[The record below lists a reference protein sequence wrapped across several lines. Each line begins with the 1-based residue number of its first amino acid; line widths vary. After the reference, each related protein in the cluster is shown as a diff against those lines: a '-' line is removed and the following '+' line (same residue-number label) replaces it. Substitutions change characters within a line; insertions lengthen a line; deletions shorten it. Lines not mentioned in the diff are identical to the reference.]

1 MLIPVELIQ
10 KSEKESPYTQKEI
23 TSREKE
29 ITTKSALQ
37 LDGEKHFAKRRKMI
51 SSASIE
57 GAEEAFERY
66 MGEND
71 LISVNYLLLGYFKSR
86 AVGRI
91 KFFDKTEMKPGV
103 ATGFLVSPDLVMTN
117 HHVFPD
123 MDNFS
128 DTEIEFDY
136 EYDVFGREKE
146 RIVFELDAAK
156 YFYNNKDLDFTLIGI
171 KSADRSGKR
180 TSREMGY
187 LVLNGSL
194 GKAGA
199 GDFATIIQHPEGKL
213 KQVALRE
220 NKILDVDT
228 PNSITYTSD
237 TAQGSSGSPVLND
250 QWQLIALHSAGVPL
264 KDDQGNYLDKD
275 KEIIPKVN
283 GKVDGSRVVWI
294 SNTGIRISSIMNDL
308 NTNQSDN
315 PLIQNLF
322 SPAYTD
328 SKELLPLSY
337 PIEWNSQPVTNE
349 KMLVKDPVKTVTPAP
364 QGSLQPVQ
372 ITINIGSGGEV
383 VTTGVTSPG
392 IIVSKNESLAP
403 DVLTMEKKLEEEIDF
418 SGCSGFDE
426 YFLGKRTPLPRPNA
440 ALKKKLARLIDNPD
454 SYLIKYHH
462 YTTAQHTIR
471 KMPVF
476 SAVNVNGLERYKL
489 DRPTDVWFR
498 DRRIDMD
505 AQLTDSFYELS
516 NMDKGHMTR
525 REDAEW
531 GDTRTSAQKAA
542 VMTCSYTNACPQ
554 VPDLNR
560 AIFGYKGLWGMLE
573 MKILEKG
580 VKKEDGD
587 EAKICVYNGPF
598 FAESD
603 DVFKGIQIPVDYWK
617 LVVWK
622 NESGKLKATGFKL
635 TQAGLMSDVEFEK
648 LAFDEIF
655 KEQSCSV
662 KYIEKNSG
670 LDFGVIAE
678 WDTYSGGNADE
689 PEKLIIEDFEKMI
702 IENAK

>member
-10 KSEKESPYTQKEI
+10 KSEMESPYTQKEVA
-23 TSREKE
+23 SRELE
-29 ITTKSALQ
+29 ITQKSAIQ
-37 LDGEKHFAKRRKMI
+37 LDGETHFAKRRKMI
-51 SSASIE
+51 VSAAID

-91 KFFDKTEMKPGV
+91 KFFDKKEMKPGV

-117 HHVFPD
+117 HHVFPNMSD
-123 MDNFS
+123 FS
-128 DTEIEFDY
+128 DTQIEFDY

-146 RIVFELDAAK
+146 RIVFELDPAK
-156 YFYNNKDLDFTLIGI
+156 YFYNNKDLDFALIGI
-171 KSADRSGKR
+171 KPGDISGRR

-187 LVLNGSL
+187 LVLNGGL
-194 GKAGA
+194 GKAGV

-220 NKILDVDT
+220 NKILDVGN

-264 KDDQGNYLDKD
+264 KDANDNYLDKNN
-275 KEIIPKVN
+275 EIIPKIN

-308 NTNQSDN
+308 NSKQTDN
-315 PLIQNLF
+315 PLIQYLF

-328 SKELLPLSY
+328 NKELLPLSY

-349 KMLVKDPVKTVTPAP
+349 NLLVKEPVKPAALTPAA
-364 QGSLQPVQ
+364 GIQPVQ

-383 VTTGVTSPG
+383 TTTMPG
-392 IIVSKNESLAP
+392 ILKAESIEPDLLA
-403 DVLTMEKKLEEEIDF
+403 MEKKLEDEIDF
-418 SGCSGFDE
+418 SGCTGFDE
-426 YFLGKRTPLPRPNA
+426 YFLGERTPLPRPNA

-476 SAVNVNGLERYKL
+476 SAVNVSGLERFKL
-489 DRPTDVWFR
+489 DRKDVWYR

-505 AQLTDSFYELS
+505 VQLTDAFYES
-516 NMDKGHMTR
+516 SHMDKGHMTR

-531 GDTRTSAQKAA
+531 GDTKTFAKNAA
-542 VMTCSYTNACPQ
+542 NMTCSYTNACPQ
-554 VPDLNR
+554 VPALNR

-573 MKILEKG
+573 LRILEKG
-580 VKKEDGD
+580 VKKEDGE
-587 EAKICVYNGPF
+587 EAKICVFNGPF
-598 FAESD
+598 FADSD
-603 DVFKGIQIPVDYWK
+603 EVFKGIQIPVDFWK
-617 LVVWK
+617 LVVWR
-622 NESGKLKATGFKL
+622 NESGKLRSTGFKL
-635 TQAGLMSDVEFEK
+635 SQAKLMSDVEFER

-662 KYIEKNSG
+662 KYIEKNTG
-670 LDFGVIAE
+670 LDFGEIAN
-678 WDTYSGGNADE
+678 WDTFSGGNADE
-689 PEKLIIEDFEKMI
+689 PEKLIVEDFEKLI
-702 IENAK
+702 IQNSK

>member
-10 KSEKESPYTQKEI
+10 KSEMESPYTQKEVA
-23 TSREKE
+23 SRELE
-29 ITTKSALQ
+29 ITQKSAIQ
-37 LDGEKHFAKRRKMI
+37 LDGETHFAKRRKMI
-51 SSASIE
+51 VSAAID

-91 KFFDKTEMKPGV
+91 KFFDKKEMKPGV

-117 HHVFPD
+117 HHVFPNMSD
-123 MDNFS
+123 FS
-128 DTEIEFDY
+128 DTQIEFDY

-146 RIVFELDAAK
+146 RIVFELDPAK
-156 YFYNNKDLDFTLIGI
+156 YFYNNKDLDFALIGI
-171 KSADRSGKR
+171 KPGDISGRR

-187 LVLNGSL
+187 LVLNGGL
-194 GKAGA
+194 GKAGV

-220 NKILDVDT
+220 NKILDVGN

-264 KDDQGNYLDKD
+264 KDANDNYLDKNN
-275 KEIIPKVN
+275 EIIPKIN

-308 NTNQSDN
+308 NSKQTDN
-315 PLIQNLF
+315 PLIQYLF

-328 SKELLPLSY
+328 NKELLPLSY

-349 KMLVKDPVKTVTPAP
+349 NLLVKEPVKPAALTPAA
-364 QGSLQPVQ
+364 GIQPVQ
-372 ITINIGSGGEV
+372 ITINIGSSGEV
-383 VTTGVTSPG
+383 TTTMPG
-392 IIVSKNESLAP
+392 ILKAESIAP
-403 DVLTMEKKLEEEIDF
+403 DLLAMEKKLEDEIDF
-418 SGCSGFDE
+418 SGCTGFDE
-426 YFLGKRTPLPRPNA
+426 YFLGERTPLPRPNA

-476 SAVNVNGLERYKL
+476 SAVNVSGLERFKL
-489 DRPTDVWFR
+489 DRKDVWYR

-505 AQLTDSFYELS
+505 VQLTDAFYES
-516 NMDKGHMTR
+516 SHMDKGHMTR

-531 GDTRTSAQKAA
+531 GDTKTFAKNAA
-542 VMTCSYTNACPQ
+542 NMTCSYTNACPQ
-554 VPDLNR
+554 VPALNR

-573 MKILEKG
+573 LRILEKG
-580 VKKEDGD
+580 VKKEDGE
-587 EAKICVYNGPF
+587 EAKICVFNGPF
-598 FAESD
+598 FADSD
-603 DVFKGIQIPVDYWK
+603 EVFKGIQIPVDFWK
-617 LVVWK
+617 LVVWR
-622 NESGKLKATGFKL
+622 NESGKLRSTGFKL
-635 TQAGLMSDVEFEK
+635 SQAKLMSDVEFER

-662 KYIEKNSG
+662 KYIEKNTG
-670 LDFGVIAE
+670 LDFGEIAN
-678 WDTYSGGNADE
+678 WDTFSGGNADE
-689 PEKLIIEDFEKMI
+689 PEKLIVEDFEKLI
-702 IENAK
+702 IQNSK

>member
-10 KSEKESPYTQKEI
+10 KSEMESPYTQKEVA
-23 TSREKE
+23 SRELE
-29 ITTKSALQ
+29 ITQKSAIQ
-37 LDGEKHFAKRRKMI
+37 LDGETHFAKRRKMI
-51 SSASIE
+51 VSAAID

-91 KFFDKTEMKPGV
+91 KFFDKKEMKPGV

-117 HHVFPD
+117 HHVFPNMSD
-123 MDNFS
+123 FS
-128 DTEIEFDY
+128 DTQIEFDY

-146 RIVFELDAAK
+146 RIVFELDPAK
-156 YFYNNKDLDFTLIGI
+156 YFYNNKDLDFALIGI
-171 KSADRSGKR
+171 KPGDISGRR

-187 LVLNGSL
+187 LVLNGGL
-194 GKAGA
+194 GKAGV

-220 NKILDVDT
+220 NKILDVGN

-264 KDDQGNYLDKD
+264 KDANDNYLDKNN
-275 KEIIPKVN
+275 EIIPKIN

-308 NTNQSDN
+308 NSKQTDN
-315 PLIQNLF
+315 PLIQYLF

-328 SKELLPLSY
+328 NKELLPLSY

-349 KMLVKDPVKTVTPAP
+349 NLLVKEPVKPAALTPAA
-364 QGSLQPVQ
+364 GIQPVQ

-383 VTTGVTSPG
+383 TTTMPG
-392 IIVSKNESLAP
+392 ILKAESIEPDLLA
-403 DVLTMEKKLEEEIDF
+403 MEKKLEDEIDF
-418 SGCSGFDE
+418 SGCTGFDE
-426 YFLGKRTPLPRPNA
+426 YFLGERTPLPRPNA
-440 ALKKKLARLIDNPD
+440 ALKKKLARLLDNPD

-476 SAVNVNGLERYKL
+476 SAVNVSGLERFKL
-489 DRPTDVWFR
+489 DRKDVWYR

-505 AQLTDSFYELS
+505 VQLTDAFYES
-516 NMDKGHMTR
+516 SHMDKGHMTR

-531 GDTRTSAQKAA
+531 GDTKTFAKNAA
-542 VMTCSYTNACPQ
+542 NMTCSYTNACPQ
-554 VPDLNR
+554 VPALNR

-573 MKILEKG
+573 LRILEKG
-580 VKKEDGD
+580 VKKEDGE
-587 EAKICVYNGPF
+587 EAKICVFNGPF
-598 FAESD
+598 FADSD
-603 DVFKGIQIPVDYWK
+603 EVFKGIQIPVDFWK
-617 LVVWK
+617 LVVWR
-622 NESGKLKATGFKL
+622 NESGKLRSTGFKL
-635 TQAGLMSDVEFEK
+635 SQAKLMSDVEFER

-662 KYIEKNSG
+662 KYIEKNTG
-670 LDFGVIAE
+670 LDFGEIAN
-678 WDTYSGGNADE
+678 WDTFSGGNADE
-689 PEKLIIEDFEKMI
+689 PEKLIVEDFEKLI
-702 IENAK
+702 IQNSK

>member
-1 MLIPVELIQ
+1 MFIPVELIQ
-10 KSEKESPYTQKEI
+10 KSEKEFPYTQKEVA
-23 TSREKE
+23 SKEKE

-51 SSASIE
+51 AAASIE

-91 KFFDKTEMKPGV
+91 KFFDKKEMKPGV

-117 HHVFPD
+117 YHVFPNMND
-123 MDNFS
+123 FS
-128 DTEIEFDY
+128 DTQIEFDY

-146 RIVFELDAAK
+146 RVVFGLDPAK
-156 YFYNNKDLDFTLIGI
+156 YFYNNKELDFALIGI
-171 KSADRSGKR
+171 KPGDLSGRR

-187 LVLNGSL
+187 LVLNGGL
-194 GKAGA
+194 GKAGV

-220 NKILDVDT
+220 NKILDVDK
-228 PNSITYTSD
+228 PNSITYSSD

-264 KDDQGNYLDKD
+264 KDAQGRYLDKNN
-275 KEIIPKVN
+275 EIIPEVN
-283 GKVDGSRVVWI
+283 KKVDGNRMVWI
-294 SNTGIRISSIMNDL
+294 SNTGIRISSIMNKL
-308 NTNQSDN
+308 NSEQIES
-315 PLIQNLF
+315 PLIQYLF

-328 SKELLPLSY
+328 SKDLLPLSY
-337 PIEWNSQPVTNE
+337 PIEWNSQPITNE
-349 KMLVKDPVKTVTPAP
+349 KMLVKDPVKSVTPAP
-364 QGSLQPVQ
+364 AGTIQPVQ

-383 VTTGVTSPG
+383 ITTGVTAG
-392 IIVSKNESLAP
+392 KTESLAP
-403 DVLTMEKKLEEEIDF
+403 DLLAMEKKLEDEIDF
-418 SGCSGFDE
+418 SGCTGFDE
-426 YFLGKRTPLPRPNA
+426 YFLGERTPLPRPNA
-440 ALKKKLARLIDNPD
+440 ALKKKLAKLIDNPN

-471 KMPVF
+471 RMPVF
-476 SAVNVNGLERYKL
+476 SAANVSGLDRYKL
-489 DRPTDVWFR
+489 DRGSDVWFR

-505 AQLTDSFYELS
+505 VQLTDSFYELS

-531 GDTRTSAQKAA
+531 GDTKTFAKNAA
-542 VMTCSYTNACPQ
+542 IMTCSFTNACPQ
-554 VPDLNR
+554 VPALNR

-573 MKILEKG
+573 MQILEKG
-580 VKKEDGD
+580 VKKEDGE

-598 FAESD
+598 FADSD
-603 DVFKGIQIPVDYWK
+603 EVFKGIQIPVDYWK
-617 LVVWK
+617 LIVWK
-622 NESGKLKATGFKL
+622 NESGKLRSTGFKL
-635 TQAGLMSDVEFEK
+635 SQAGLMSGVEFEK

-662 KYIEKNSG
+662 KYIEKNTG
-670 LDFGVIAE
+670 LDFGVIAK
-678 WDTYSGGNADE
+678 WDTFTSANADE

-702 IENAK
+702 VDNSK

>member
-10 KSEKESPYTQKEI
+10 KSEMESPYTQKEVA
-23 TSREKE
+23 SRELE
-29 ITTKSALQ
+29 ITQKSAIQ
-37 LDGEKHFAKRRKMI
+37 LDGETHFAKRRKMI
-51 SSASIE
+51 VSAAID

-91 KFFDKTEMKPGV
+91 KFFDKKEMKPGV

-117 HHVFPD
+117 HHVFPNMSD
-123 MDNFS
+123 FS
-128 DTEIEFDY
+128 DTQIEFDY

-146 RIVFELDAAK
+146 RIVFELDPAK
-156 YFYNNKDLDFTLIGI
+156 YFYNNKDLDFALIGI
-171 KSADRSGKR
+171 KPGDISGRR

-187 LVLNGSL
+187 LVLNGGL
-194 GKAGA
+194 GKAGV

-220 NKILDVDT
+220 NKILDVGN

-264 KDDQGNYLDKD
+264 KDANDNYLDKNN
-275 KEIIPKVN
+275 EIIPKIN

-308 NTNQSDN
+308 NSKQTDN
-315 PLIQNLF
+315 PLIQYLF

-328 SKELLPLSY
+328 NKELLPLSY

-349 KMLVKDPVKTVTPAP
+349 NLLVKEPVKPAALTPAA
-364 QGSLQPVQ
+364 GIQPVQ
-372 ITINIGSGGEV
+372 ITINIGSSGEV
-383 VTTGVTSPG
+383 TTTMPG
-392 IIVSKNESLAP
+392 ILKAESIAP
-403 DVLTMEKKLEEEIDF
+403 DLLAMEKKLEDEIDF
-418 SGCSGFDE
+418 SGCTGFDE
-426 YFLGKRTPLPRPNA
+426 YFLGERTPLPRPNA
-440 ALKKKLARLIDNPD
+440 ALKKKLARLLDNPD

-476 SAVNVNGLERYKL
+476 SAVNVSGLERFKL
-489 DRPTDVWFR
+489 DRKDVWYR

-505 AQLTDSFYELS
+505 VQLTDAFYES
-516 NMDKGHMTR
+516 SHMDKGHMTR

-531 GDTRTSAQKAA
+531 GDTKTFAKNAA
-542 VMTCSYTNACPQ
+542 NMTCSYTNACPQ
-554 VPDLNR
+554 VPALNR

-573 MKILEKG
+573 LRILEKG
-580 VKKEDGD
+580 VKKEDGE
-587 EAKICVYNGPF
+587 EAKICVFNGPF
-598 FAESD
+598 FADSD
-603 DVFKGIQIPVDYWK
+603 EVFKGIQIPVDFWK
-617 LVVWK
+617 LVVWR
-622 NESGKLKATGFKL
+622 NESGKLRSTGFKL
-635 TQAGLMSDVEFEK
+635 SQAKLMSDVEFER

-662 KYIEKNSG
+662 KYIEKNTG
-670 LDFGVIAE
+670 LDFGEIAN
-678 WDTYSGGNADE
+678 WDTFSGGNADE
-689 PEKLIIEDFEKMI
+689 PEKLIVEDFEKLI
-702 IENAK
+702 IQNSK

>member
-10 KSEKESPYTQKEI
+10 KSEMESPYTQKEVA
-23 TSREKE
+23 SRELE
-29 ITTKSALQ
+29 ITQKSAIQ
-37 LDGEKHFAKRRKMI
+37 LDGETHFAKRRKMI
-51 SSASIE
+51 VSAAID

-91 KFFDKTEMKPGV
+91 KFFDKKEMKPGV

-117 HHVFPD
+117 HHVFPNMVD
-123 MDNFS
+123 FS
-128 DTEIEFDY
+128 DTQIEFDY

-146 RIVFELDAAK
+146 RIVFELDPAK
-156 YFYNNKDLDFTLIGI
+156 YFYNNKDLDFALIGI
-171 KSADRSGKR
+171 KPGDISGRR

-187 LVLNGSL
+187 LVLNGGL
-194 GKAGA
+194 GKAGV

-220 NKILDVDT
+220 NKILDVGN

-264 KDDQGNYLDKD
+264 KDANDNYLDKNN
-275 KEIIPKVN
+275 EIIPKIN
-283 GKVDGSRVVWI
+283 GKVDGSRVMWI

-308 NTNQSDN
+308 NSKQTDN
-315 PLIQNLF
+315 PLIQYLF

-328 SKELLPLSY
+328 NKELLPLSY

-349 KMLVKDPVKTVTPAP
+349 NLLVKEPVKPAALTPAA
-364 QGSLQPVQ
+364 GIQPVQ
-372 ITINIGSGGEV
+372 ITINIGSSGEV
-383 VTTGVTSPG
+383 TTTMPG
-392 IIVSKNESLAP
+392 ILKAESIEPDLLA
-403 DVLTMEKKLEEEIDF
+403 MEKKLEDEIDF
-418 SGCSGFDE
+418 SGCTGFDE
-426 YFLGKRTPLPRPNA
+426 YFLGERTPLPRPNA

-476 SAVNVNGLERYKL
+476 SAVNVSGLERFKL
-489 DRPTDVWFR
+489 DRKDVWYR

-505 AQLTDSFYELS
+505 VQLTDAFYES
-516 NMDKGHMTR
+516 SHMDKGHMTR

-531 GDTRTSAQKAA
+531 GDTKTFAKNAA
-542 VMTCSYTNACPQ
+542 NMTCSYTNACPQ
-554 VPDLNR
+554 VPALNR

-573 MKILEKG
+573 LRILEKG
-580 VKKEDGD
+580 VKKEDGE
-587 EAKICVYNGPF
+587 EAKICVFNGPF
-598 FAESD
+598 FADSD
-603 DVFKGIQIPVDYWK
+603 EVFKGIQIPVDFWK
-617 LVVWK
+617 LVVWR
-622 NESGKLKATGFKL
+622 NESGKLRSTGFKL
-635 TQAGLMSDVEFEK
+635 SQAKLMSDVEFER

-662 KYIEKNSG
+662 KYIEKNTG
-670 LDFGVIAE
+670 LDFGEIAN
-678 WDTYSGGNADE
+678 WDTFSGGNADE
-689 PEKLIIEDFEKMI
+689 PEKLIVEDFEKLI
-702 IENAK
+702 IQNSK

>member
-10 KSEKESPYTQKEI
+10 KSEMESPYTQKEVA
-23 TSREKE
+23 SRELE
-29 ITTKSALQ
+29 ITQKSAIQ
-37 LDGEKHFAKRRKMI
+37 LDGETHFAKRRKMI
-51 SSASIE
+51 VSAAID

-91 KFFDKTEMKPGV
+91 KFFDKKEMKPGV

-117 HHVFPD
+117 HHVFPNMSD
-123 MDNFS
+123 FS
-128 DTEIEFDY
+128 DTQIEFDY

-146 RIVFELDAAK
+146 RIVFELDPAK
-156 YFYNNKDLDFTLIGI
+156 YFYNNKDLDFALIGI
-171 KSADRSGKR
+171 KPGDISGRR

-187 LVLNGSL
+187 LVLNGGL
-194 GKAGA
+194 GKAGV

-220 NKILDVDT
+220 NKILDVGN

-264 KDDQGNYLDKD
+264 KDANDNYLDKNN
-275 KEIIPKVN
+275 EIIPKIN
-283 GKVDGSRVVWI
+283 GKVDGSRVMWI

-308 NTNQSDN
+308 NSKQTDN
-315 PLIQNLF
+315 PLIQYLF

-328 SKELLPLSY
+328 NKELLPLSY

-349 KMLVKDPVKTVTPAP
+349 NLLVKEPVKPAALTPAA
-364 QGSLQPVQ
+364 GIQPVQ

-383 VTTGVTSPG
+383 TTTMPG
-392 IIVSKNESLAP
+392 ILKAESIEPDLLA
-403 DVLTMEKKLEEEIDF
+403 MEKKLEDEIDF
-418 SGCSGFDE
+418 SGCTGFDE
-426 YFLGKRTPLPRPNA
+426 YFLGERTPLPRPNA

-476 SAVNVNGLERYKL
+476 SAVNVSGLERFKL
-489 DRPTDVWFR
+489 DRKDVWYR

-505 AQLTDSFYELS
+505 VQLTDAFYES
-516 NMDKGHMTR
+516 SHMDKGHMTR

-531 GDTRTSAQKAA
+531 GDTKTFAKNAA
-542 VMTCSYTNACPQ
+542 NMTCSYTNACPQ
-554 VPDLNR
+554 VPALNR

-573 MKILEKG
+573 LRILEKG
-580 VKKEDGD
+580 VKKEDGE
-587 EAKICVYNGPF
+587 EAKICVFNGPF
-598 FAESD
+598 FADSD
-603 DVFKGIQIPVDYWK
+603 EVFKGIQIPVDFWK
-617 LVVWK
+617 LVVWR
-622 NESGKLKATGFKL
+622 NESGKLRSTGFKL
-635 TQAGLMSDVEFEK
+635 SQAKLMSDVEFER

-662 KYIEKNSG
+662 KYIEKNTG
-670 LDFGVIAE
+670 LDFGEIAN
-678 WDTYSGGNADE
+678 WDTFSGGNADE
-689 PEKLIIEDFEKMI
+689 PEKLIVEDFEKLI
-702 IENAK
+702 IQNSK

>member
-10 KSEKESPYTQKEI
+10 KSEMESPYTQKEVA
-23 TSREKE
+23 SRELE
-29 ITTKSALQ
+29 ITQKSAIQ
-37 LDGEKHFAKRRKMI
+37 LDGETHFAKRRKMI
-51 SSASIE
+51 VSAAID

-91 KFFDKTEMKPGV
+91 KFFDKKEMKPGV

-117 HHVFPD
+117 HHVFPNMSD
-123 MDNFS
+123 FS
-128 DTEIEFDY
+128 DTQIEFDY

-146 RIVFELDAAK
+146 RIVFELDPAK
-156 YFYNNKDLDFTLIGI
+156 YFYNNKDLDFALIGI
-171 KSADRSGKR
+171 KPGDISGRR

-187 LVLNGSL
+187 LVLNGGL
-194 GKAGA
+194 GKAGV

-220 NKILDVDT
+220 NKILDVGN

-264 KDDQGNYLDKD
+264 KDANDNYLDKNN
-275 KEIIPKVN
+275 EIIPKIN
-283 GKVDGSRVVWI
+283 GKVDGSRVMWI

-308 NTNQSDN
+308 NSKQTDN
-315 PLIQNLF
+315 PLIQYLF

-328 SKELLPLSY
+328 NKELLPLSY

-349 KMLVKDPVKTVTPAP
+349 NLLVKEPVKPAALTPAA
-364 QGSLQPVQ
+364 GIQPVQ

-383 VTTGVTSPG
+383 TTTMPG
-392 IIVSKNESLAP
+392 ILKAESIEPDLLA
-403 DVLTMEKKLEEEIDF
+403 MEKKLEDEIDF
-418 SGCSGFDE
+418 SGCTGFDE
-426 YFLGKRTPLPRPNA
+426 YFLGERTPLPRPNA
-440 ALKKKLARLIDNPD
+440 ALKKKLARLLDNPD

-476 SAVNVNGLERYKL
+476 SAVNVSGLERFKL
-489 DRPTDVWFR
+489 DRKDVWYR

-505 AQLTDSFYELS
+505 VQLTDAFYES
-516 NMDKGHMTR
+516 SHMDKGHMTR

-531 GDTRTSAQKAA
+531 GDTKTFAKNAA
-542 VMTCSYTNACPQ
+542 NMTCSYTNACPQ
-554 VPDLNR
+554 VPALNR

-573 MKILEKG
+573 LRILEKG
-580 VKKEDGD
+580 VKKEDGE
-587 EAKICVYNGPF
+587 EAKICVFNGPF
-598 FAESD
+598 FADSD
-603 DVFKGIQIPVDYWK
+603 EVFKGIQIPVDFWK
-617 LVVWK
+617 LVVWR
-622 NESGKLKATGFKL
+622 NESGKLRSTGFKL
-635 TQAGLMSDVEFEK
+635 SQAKLMSDVEFER

-662 KYIEKNSG
+662 KYIEKNTG
-670 LDFGVIAE
+670 LDFGEIAN
-678 WDTYSGGNADE
+678 WDTFSGGNADE
-689 PEKLIIEDFEKMI
+689 PEKLIVEDFEKLI
-702 IENAK
+702 IQNSK

>member
-23 TSREKE
+23 TSMEKE
-29 ITTKSALQ
+29 ITTKSAIQ

-51 SSASIE
+51 SSVSIE
-57 GAEEAFERY
+57 GAEDAFERY

-91 KFFDKTEMKPGV
+91 KFFDKKEMKPGV

-117 HHVFPD
+117 YHVFPNMND
-123 MDNFS
+123 FS
-128 DTEIEFDY
+128 DTQIEFDY

-146 RIVFELDAAK
+146 RIVFELDPAK
-156 YFYNNKDLDFTLIGI
+156 YFYNNKDLDFALIGI
-171 KSADRSGKR
+171 KPGDLSARR

-194 GKAGA
+194 GKAGV

-220 NKILDVDT
+220 NKILDVGK

-264 KDDQGNYLDKD
+264 KDANDNYLDKNN
-275 KEIIPKVN
+275 EIIPKVN
-283 GKVDGSRVVWI
+283 GKVDGSRIVWI

-308 NTNQSDN
+308 NSKQMDN
-315 PLIQNLF
+315 PLIQYLF

-328 SKELLPLSY
+328 NKELLPLSY
-337 PIEWNSQPVTNE
+337 PIEWNSQPVINE
-349 KMLVKDPVKTVTPAP
+349 KLLVKDPVKPAALP
-364 QGSLQPVQ
+364 PSTGMQPVQ
-372 ITINIGSGGEV
+372 ITINIGGGGEV
-383 VTTGVTSPG
+383 VTAGTGFVKTE
-392 IIVSKNESLAP
+392 NLAP
-403 DVLTMEKKLEEEIDF
+403 DLLAMEKKLEDEIDF
-418 SGCSGFDE
+418 SGCTGFDE
-426 YFLGKRTPLPRPNA
+426 YFLGERTPLPRPNA

-454 SYLIKYHH
+454 SYLIRYHH
-462 YTTAQHTIR
+462 YTTAHHTIR

-476 SAVNVNGLERYKL
+476 SAVNVSGLERFKL
-489 DRPTDVWFR
+489 DRKDVWYR

-505 AQLTDSFYELS
+505 VQLTDAFYES
-516 NMDKGHMTR
+516 SHMDKGHMTR

-531 GDTRTSAQKAA
+531 GDTKTFAKNAA
-542 VMTCSYTNACPQ
+542 NMTCSYTNACPQ
-554 VPDLNR
+554 VPALNR

-573 MKILEKG
+573 LRILEKG
-580 VKKEDGD
+580 VKKEDGE

-598 FAESD
+598 FADSD
-603 DVFKGIQIPVDYWK
+603 EVFKGIQIPVDFWK
-617 LVVWK
+617 LVVWR
-622 NESGKLKATGFKL
+622 NESGKLRSTGFKL
-635 TQAGLMSDVEFEK
+635 SQAKLMGDVEFER

-662 KYIEKNSG
+662 KYIEKNTG
-670 LDFGVIAE
+670 LDFGVIAN
-678 WDTYSGGNADE
+678 WDTFSGGNADE
-689 PEKLIIEDFEKMI
+689 PEKLLVEDFEKLI
-702 IENAK
+702 IQNSK

>member
-10 KSEKESPYTQKEI
+10 KSEMESPYTQKEVA
-23 TSREKE
+23 SRELE
-29 ITTKSALQ
+29 ITQKSAIQ
-37 LDGEKHFAKRRKMI
+37 LDGETHFAKRRKMI
-51 SSASIE
+51 VSAAID

-91 KFFDKTEMKPGV
+91 KFFDKKEMKPGV

-117 HHVFPD
+117 HHVFPNMVD
-123 MDNFS
+123 FS
-128 DTEIEFDY
+128 DTQIEFDY

-146 RIVFELDAAK
+146 RIVFELDPAK
-156 YFYNNKDLDFTLIGI
+156 YFYNNKDLDFALIGI
-171 KSADRSGKR
+171 KPGDISGRR

-187 LVLNGSL
+187 LVLNGGL
-194 GKAGA
+194 GKAGV

-220 NKILDVDT
+220 NKILDVGN

-264 KDDQGNYLDKD
+264 KDANDNYLDKNN
-275 KEIIPKVN
+275 EIIPKIN

-308 NTNQSDN
+308 NSKQTDN
-315 PLIQNLF
+315 PLIQYLF

-328 SKELLPLSY
+328 NKELLPLSY

-349 KMLVKDPVKTVTPAP
+349 NLLVKEPVKPAALTPAA
-364 QGSLQPVQ
+364 GIQPVQ
-372 ITINIGSGGEV
+372 ITINIGSSGEV
-383 VTTGVTSPG
+383 TTTMPG
-392 IIVSKNESLAP
+392 ILKAESIAP
-403 DVLTMEKKLEEEIDF
+403 DLLAMEKKLEDEIDF
-418 SGCSGFDE
+418 SGCTGFDE
-426 YFLGKRTPLPRPNA
+426 YFLGERTPLPRPNA
-440 ALKKKLARLIDNPD
+440 ALKKKLARLLDNPD

-476 SAVNVNGLERYKL
+476 SAVNVSGLERFKL
-489 DRPTDVWFR
+489 DRKDVWYR

-505 AQLTDSFYELS
+505 VQLTDAFYES
-516 NMDKGHMTR
+516 SHMDKGHMTR

-531 GDTRTSAQKAA
+531 GDTKTFAKNAA
-542 VMTCSYTNACPQ
+542 NMTCSYTNACPQ
-554 VPDLNR
+554 VPALNR

-573 MKILEKG
+573 LRILEKG
-580 VKKEDGD
+580 VKKEDGE
-587 EAKICVYNGPF
+587 EAKICVFNGPF
-598 FAESD
+598 FADSD
-603 DVFKGIQIPVDYWK
+603 EVFKGIQIPVDFWK
-617 LVVWK
+617 LVVWR
-622 NESGKLKATGFKL
+622 NESGKLRSTGFKL
-635 TQAGLMSDVEFEK
+635 SQAKLMSDVEFER

-662 KYIEKNSG
+662 KYIEKNTG
-670 LDFGVIAE
+670 LDFGEIAN
-678 WDTYSGGNADE
+678 WDTFSGGNADE
-689 PEKLIIEDFEKMI
+689 PEKLIVEDFEKLI
-702 IENAK
+702 IQNSK

>member
-10 KSEKESPYTQKEI
+10 KSEMESPYTQKEVA
-23 TSREKE
+23 SRELE
-29 ITTKSALQ
+29 ITQKSAIQ
-37 LDGEKHFAKRRKMI
+37 LDGETHFAKRRKMI
-51 SSASIE
+51 VSAAID

-91 KFFDKTEMKPGV
+91 KFFDKKEMKPGV

-117 HHVFPD
+117 HHVFPNMVD
-123 MDNFS
+123 FS
-128 DTEIEFDY
+128 DTQIEFDY

-146 RIVFELDAAK
+146 RIVFELDPAK
-156 YFYNNKDLDFTLIGI
+156 YFYNNKDLDFALIGI
-171 KSADRSGKR
+171 KPGDISGRR

-187 LVLNGSL
+187 LVLNGGL
-194 GKAGA
+194 GKAGV

-220 NKILDVDT
+220 NKILDVGN

-264 KDDQGNYLDKD
+264 KDANDNYLDKNN
-275 KEIIPKVN
+275 EIIPKIN

-308 NTNQSDN
+308 NSKQTDN
-315 PLIQNLF
+315 PLIQYLF

-328 SKELLPLSY
+328 NKELLPLSY

-349 KMLVKDPVKTVTPAP
+349 NLLVKEPVKPAALTPAA
-364 QGSLQPVQ
+364 GIQPVQ

-383 VTTGVTSPG
+383 TTTMPG
-392 IIVSKNESLAP
+392 ILKAESIEPDLLA
-403 DVLTMEKKLEEEIDF
+403 MEKKLEDEIDF
-418 SGCSGFDE
+418 SGCTGFDE
-426 YFLGKRTPLPRPNA
+426 YFLGERTPLPRPNA
-440 ALKKKLARLIDNPD
+440 ALKKKLARLLDNPD

-476 SAVNVNGLERYKL
+476 SAVNVSGLERFKL
-489 DRPTDVWFR
+489 DRKDVWYR

-505 AQLTDSFYELS
+505 VQLTDAFYES
-516 NMDKGHMTR
+516 SHMDKGHMTR

-531 GDTRTSAQKAA
+531 GDTKTFAKNAA
-542 VMTCSYTNACPQ
+542 NMTCSYTNACPQ
-554 VPDLNR
+554 VPALNR

-573 MKILEKG
+573 LRILEKG
-580 VKKEDGD
+580 VKKEDGE
-587 EAKICVYNGPF
+587 EAKICVFNGPF
-598 FAESD
+598 FADSD
-603 DVFKGIQIPVDYWK
+603 EVFKGIQIPVDFWK
-617 LVVWK
+617 LVVWR
-622 NESGKLKATGFKL
+622 NESGKLRSTGFKL
-635 TQAGLMSDVEFEK
+635 SQAKLMSDVEFER

-662 KYIEKNSG
+662 KYIEKNTG
-670 LDFGVIAE
+670 LDFGEIAN
-678 WDTYSGGNADE
+678 WDTFSGGNADE
-689 PEKLIIEDFEKMI
+689 PEKLIVEDFEKLI
-702 IENAK
+702 IQNSK

>member
-10 KSEKESPYTQKEI
+10 KSEMESPYTQKEVA
-23 TSREKE
+23 SRELE
-29 ITTKSALQ
+29 ITQKSAIQ
-37 LDGEKHFAKRRKMI
+37 LDGETHFAKRRKMI
-51 SSASIE
+51 VSAAID

-91 KFFDKTEMKPGV
+91 KFFDKKEMKPGV

-117 HHVFPD
+117 HHVFPNMSD
-123 MDNFS
+123 FS
-128 DTEIEFDY
+128 DTQIEFDY

-146 RIVFELDAAK
+146 RIVFELDPAK
-156 YFYNNKDLDFTLIGI
+156 YFYNNKDLDFALIGI
-171 KSADRSGKR
+171 KPGDISGRR

-187 LVLNGSL
+187 LVLNGGL
-194 GKAGA
+194 GKAGV

-220 NKILDVDT
+220 NKILDVGN

-264 KDDQGNYLDKD
+264 KDANDNYLDKN
-275 KEIIPKVN
+275 KEIIPKIN

-308 NTNQSDN
+308 NSKQTDN
-315 PLIQNLF
+315 PLIQYLF

-328 SKELLPLSY
+328 NKELLPLSY

-349 KMLVKDPVKTVTPAP
+349 NLLVKEPVKPAALTPAA
-364 QGSLQPVQ
+364 GIQPVQ
-372 ITINIGSGGEV
+372 ITINIGSSGEV
-383 VTTGVTSPG
+383 TTTMPG
-392 IIVSKNESLAP
+392 ILKAESIAP
-403 DVLTMEKKLEEEIDF
+403 DLLAMEKKLEDEIDF
-418 SGCSGFDE
+418 SGCTGFDE
-426 YFLGKRTPLPRPNA
+426 YFLGERTPLPRPNA
-440 ALKKKLARLIDNPD
+440 ALKKKLARLLDNPD

-476 SAVNVNGLERYKL
+476 SAVNVSGLERFKL
-489 DRPTDVWFR
+489 DRKDVWYR

-505 AQLTDSFYELS
+505 VQLTDAFYES
-516 NMDKGHMTR
+516 SHMDKGHMTR

-531 GDTRTSAQKAA
+531 GDTKTFAKNAA
-542 VMTCSYTNACPQ
+542 NMTCSYTNACPQ
-554 VPDLNR
+554 VPALNR

-573 MKILEKG
+573 LRILEKG
-580 VKKEDGD
+580 VKKEDGE
-587 EAKICVYNGPF
+587 EAKICVFNGPF
-598 FAESD
+598 FADSD
-603 DVFKGIQIPVDYWK
+603 EVFKGIQIPVDFWK
-617 LVVWK
+617 LVVWR
-622 NESGKLKATGFKL
+622 NESGKLRSTGFKL
-635 TQAGLMSDVEFEK
+635 SQAKLMSDVEFER

-662 KYIEKNSG
+662 KYIEKNTG
-670 LDFGVIAE
+670 LDFGVIAN
-678 WDTYSGGNADE
+678 WDTFSGGNADE
-689 PEKLIIEDFEKMI
+689 PEKLIVEDFEKLI
-702 IENAK
+702 IQNSK

>member
-10 KSEKESPYTQKEI
+10 KSEMESPYTQKEVA
-23 TSREKE
+23 SRELE
-29 ITTKSALQ
+29 ITQKSAIQ
-37 LDGEKHFAKRRKMI
+37 LDGETHFAKRRKMI
-51 SSASIE
+51 VSAAID

-91 KFFDKTEMKPGV
+91 KFFDKKEMKPGV

-117 HHVFPD
+117 HHVFPNMVD
-123 MDNFS
+123 FS
-128 DTEIEFDY
+128 DTQIEFDY

-146 RIVFELDAAK
+146 RIVFELDPAK
-156 YFYNNKDLDFTLIGI
+156 YFYNNKDLDFALIGI
-171 KSADRSGKR
+171 KPGDISGRR

-187 LVLNGSL
+187 LVLNGGL
-194 GKAGA
+194 GKAGV

-220 NKILDVDT
+220 NKILDVGN

-264 KDDQGNYLDKD
+264 KDANDNYLDKNN
-275 KEIIPKVN
+275 EIIPKIN

-308 NTNQSDN
+308 NSKQTDN
-315 PLIQNLF
+315 PLIQYLF

-328 SKELLPLSY
+328 NKELLPLSY

-349 KMLVKDPVKTVTPAP
+349 NLLVKEPVKPAALTPAA
-364 QGSLQPVQ
+364 GIQPVQ
-372 ITINIGSGGEV
+372 ITINIGSSGEV
-383 VTTGVTSPG
+383 TTTMPG
-392 IIVSKNESLAP
+392 ILKAESIAP
-403 DVLTMEKKLEEEIDF
+403 DLLAMEKKLEDEIDF
-418 SGCSGFDE
+418 SGCTGFDE
-426 YFLGKRTPLPRPNA
+426 YFLGERTPLPRPNA

-476 SAVNVNGLERYKL
+476 SAVNVSGLERFKL
-489 DRPTDVWFR
+489 DRKDVWYR

-505 AQLTDSFYELS
+505 VQLTDAFYES
-516 NMDKGHMTR
+516 SHMDKGHMTR

-531 GDTRTSAQKAA
+531 GDTKTFAKNAA
-542 VMTCSYTNACPQ
+542 NMTCSYTNACPQ
-554 VPDLNR
+554 VPALNR

-573 MKILEKG
+573 LRILEKG
-580 VKKEDGD
+580 VKKEDGE
-587 EAKICVYNGPF
+587 EAKICVFNGPF
-598 FAESD
+598 FADSD
-603 DVFKGIQIPVDYWK
+603 EVFKGIQIPVDFWK
-617 LVVWK
+617 LVVWR
-622 NESGKLKATGFKL
+622 NESGKLRSTGFKL
-635 TQAGLMSDVEFEK
+635 SQAKLMSDVEFER

-662 KYIEKNSG
+662 KYIEKNTG
-670 LDFGVIAE
+670 LDFGEIAN
-678 WDTYSGGNADE
+678 WDTFSGGNADE
-689 PEKLIIEDFEKMI
+689 PEKLIVEDFEKLI
-702 IENAK
+702 IQNSK